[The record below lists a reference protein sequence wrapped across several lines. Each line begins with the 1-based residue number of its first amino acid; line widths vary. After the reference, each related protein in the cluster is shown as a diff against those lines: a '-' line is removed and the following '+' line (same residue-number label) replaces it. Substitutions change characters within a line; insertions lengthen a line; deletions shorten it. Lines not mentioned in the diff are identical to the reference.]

1 MVSALPPLQLL
12 LRTWGVRAQGR
23 ADTRL
28 LPASALPA
36 LPRLCSIN
44 SCASAARNLPGQM
57 CLRDLLAAVAS
68 FDSPGQLGIWSVQSK
83 RPAWPQRA
91 QAPEGQGL
99 SLVPA
104 EPESCRPLV
113 APGGAAGSCPGPL
126 TGALTTGLIFRALNN
141 CCLQE
146 AARSWQSKGAAAQP
160 SPAAAAW
167 LCTEGKG
174 CGASSGGCPVPPD
187 RRGPGPCGEVP
198 QVPPCPSLSRGSA
211 GGAGAPRAAAL
222 RDDAPGRAAR
232 LP

>member
-12 LRTWGVRAQGR
+12 LRTWGVHTQGR

-44 SCASAARNLPGQM
+44 SRASAARNLPGQM

-83 RPAWPQRA
+83 RPAWPQCA
-91 QAPEGQGL
+91 QAPGGQGL

-104 EPESCRPLV
+104 EPGSCRPLV

-141 CCLQE
+141 RCLQE
-146 AARSWQSKGAAAQP
+146 APRRSWQSKGATAQP
-160 SPAAAAW
+160 IPAAAAW
-167 LCTEGKG
+167 PCVEGKG
-174 CGASSGGCPVPPD
+174 CGAPSGGCPVPPPA
-187 RRGPGPCGEVP
+187 RRGLGPCGEVP
-198 QVPPCPSLSRGSA
+198 QVPPCPSLSWGSA
-211 GGAGAPRAAAL
+211 GGTGAAAL
-222 RDDAPGRAAR
+222 RADAPGRAAR